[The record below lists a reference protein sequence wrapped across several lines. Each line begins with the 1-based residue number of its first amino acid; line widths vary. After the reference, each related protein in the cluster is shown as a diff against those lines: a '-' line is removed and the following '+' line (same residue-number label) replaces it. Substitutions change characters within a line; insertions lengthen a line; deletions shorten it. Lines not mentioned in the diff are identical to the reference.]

1 MDLFN
6 SFEKLGLRN
15 RSVMAPLTRY
25 HSSMLGNPTSELA
38 DYYIRRAKAN
48 VGLIIVE
55 SCAINSEDAMG
66 YLHGMQFHS
75 KSHVNAWKPIVEKIH
90 DAGAKVWIQL
100 FHAGRLTVPEITG
113 GRVFSASAK
122 KAGDHPSFWRPKI
135 ADQVVNFQTNTPYT
149 LPQEISKESIKTV
162 IEQFVTAV
170 ALAEEAGFDG
180 VEIHGAHGYLI
191 HTFMTKRVNCRSDEY
206 VESDKFVAEL
216 IGGCRRVMNSST
228 VLSFRCSIHM
238 VDNPM
243 IRYSKDDMDFEF
255 LVRTLEQKGVDVF
268 HCSQIDSKRP
278 LFGSDKTLHKIVRE
292 LTDLP
297 IVVCGGIKSLAEANS
312 LISEDINSLIAFG
325 RNFIPNPGLIDL
337 FKNNRESE
345 IVSFDYEKHIN
356 SIY

>member
-1 MDLFN
+1 MNLF
-6 SFEKLGLRN
+6 SAFESLELRN
-15 RSVMAPLTRY
+15 RSVMAPLTRF
-25 HSSMLGNPTSELA
+25 HSDQSGNPTKEIA
-38 DYYIRRAKAN
+38 DYYIRRAQLG

-55 SCAINSEDAMG
+55 SCAVNAYDAKG
-66 YLHGMQFHS
+66 YLNGMQFHS
-75 KSHVNAWKPIVEKIH
+75 RVHSENWKPIIREIH

-113 GRVFSASAK
+113 GNVYSASAIK
-122 KAGDHPSFWRPKI
+122 PEEHTSFWREKI
-135 ADQVVNFQTNTPYT
+135 EGEVVNFQTKTAYQLPIELPY
-149 LPQEISKESIKTV
+149 LSIKSIIDDFTN
-162 IEQFVTAV
+162 AV
-170 ALAEEAGFDG
+170 QLAEEAGFDG

-191 HTFMTKRVNCRSDEY
+191 HTFMTKRTNSRSDEY
-206 VESDKFVAEL
+206 GENHRFVSEL
-216 IGGCRRVMNSST
+216 IEGCRKKMRSST
-228 VLSFRCSIHM
+228 TLSFRCSIHM